1 MYAGSTTNKLT
12 INSVTNTMNGYKYR
26 VKLDKIGNSCGL
38 SNDTTLIVYVTN
50 SKQCNHYSM

>member
-26 VKLDKIGNSCGL
+26 VKLDKIG
-38 SNDTTLIVYVTN
+38 TVVVYF
-50 SKQCNHYSM
+50 QMILR